1 MRPTPALRNKTGSSV
16 SATAPAPQAGR
27 SLMPGAVVPA
37 VHQDWPHV
45 SGARG
50 GGAVD
55 EGEHGEGVLG
65 DAHVRPLSVVILDN
79 NALVQLPFRVPLLT
93 LEQETRQ
100 LRTR

>member
-1 MRPTPALRNKTGSSV
+1 MHA
-16 SATAPAPQAGR
+16 
-27 SLMPGAVVPA
+27 VPA
-37 VHQDWPHV
+37 VHQDRAHV
-45 SGARG
+45 SGACG

-65 DAHVRPLSVVILDN
+65 YAHVRPLSVVILDN
-79 NALVQLPFRVPLLT
+79 DALVQLPFRVPLLT